1 MPKYSY
7 KCTNCPEVREEFHSI
22 KIVLTDCDRCIVGGV
37 SGSLQRIPGQIL
49 AITSKSSDGK
59 LVKDYIKDTK
69 EDVKEYKKELA
80 SKLVPGVK

>member
-1 MPKYSY
+1 
-7 KCTNCPEVREEFHSI
+7 
-22 KIVLTDCDRCIVGGV
+22 
-37 SGSLQRIPGQIL
+37 L